1 MTNATD
7 NYSER
12 AKTAINNWPEAIK
25 QIFSYPVV
33 KEDWGK
39 REHDIVIIGGG
50 PNGLVAG
57 CYLARAGL
65 RVAITDRRN
74 ELGGGV
80 MTEELRQAGFKHNP
94 HAIYM
99 PMVDYSPAYKDLELE
114 QYNLQHIHPEVQF
127 AISFLDGSSLCIYS
141 DLDRTC
147 KSFEKFSK
155 KDAEV
160 YRDFYLRAETMMEE
174 FIAPATYVQPLPAFD
189 QLIRLEKA
197 DWSKEMMSLSEISP
211 KEFVEGNFESDQVKA
226 LMMYIIC
233 MWGMDPNQGGV
244 GFLIPLYVNR
254 ASNYRLVTHGS
265 HSLAASMSRDFMS
278 HGGKIYSPFA
288 VKSIVVEDGEAKGV
302 ELVDGPYLEAKMG
315 VISTI
320 DPSQT
325 FLNMVGEQHL
335 DDDYIESTKSWMW
348 EHWSLFTV
356 QMALLE
362 APRFNSAKNN
372 PDVEKAFIHVLGYE
386 TAEDFL
392 NQQDKIAKGE
402 FESPFGFNACF
413 PTIHDPSQAPPGKHT
428 GLISCMAPY
437 DLGIGSENWSRHKFK
452 EKTALMLIETLAKY
466 APNITESVLRDIHV
480 STPKDVENKYLDMV
494 KGSIKQ
500 GQYHPLQMGYM
511 RPNEYCSSHRSPIKN
526 LYMGGSCTYPGGT
539 VLLGS
544 GYLAADA
551 VVEDHGV
558 EKWWSEP
565 EMVKKAREKGYL

>member
-1 MTNATD
+1 MKDISD

-12 AKTAINNWPEAIK
+12 AKTAINNWPEAVK
-25 QIFSYPVV
+25 QIFSYPVI

-99 PMVDYSPAYKDLELE
+99 PMVDYAPAYSDLELE
-114 QYNLQHIHPEVQF
+114 QYNLQHIYPEVQF
-127 AISFLDGSSLCIYS
+127 AISFFDGSSLCIYS
-141 DLDRTC
+141 DLEKTC
-147 KSFEKFSK
+147 KSIEQFSR
-155 KDAEV
+155 KDADT
-160 YRDFYLRAETMMEE
+160 YRDFYNRAQVMMDE
-174 FIAPATYVQPLPAFD
+174 FIAPSTYVQPHPAFD
-189 QLIRLEKA
+189 QLLKISSAPWHEEMNRLQA
-197 DWSKEMMSLSEISP
+197 MSP
-211 KEFVEGNFESDQVKA
+211 KQFVDETFEHDRVKA
-226 LMMYIIC
+226 LLLYILC
-233 MWGMDPNQGGV
+233 MWGMDPSQGGV
-244 GFLIPLYVNR
+244 GYLIPLYVNR
-254 ASNYRLVTHGS
+254 ASNYRLVRHGTHF
-265 HSLAASMSRDFMS
+265 LAASMSRDFMS

-288 VKSIVVEDGEAKGV
+288 VKRIVVEDGEAKGV

-325 FLNMVGEQHL
+325 FLNMVGEEHL

-362 APRFNSAKNN
+362 APRFISAKNN
-372 PDVEKAFIHVLGYE
+372 PDVDKAFIHVFGYE

-392 NQQDKIAKGE
+392 SQQDKIAEGE
-402 FESPFGFNACF
+402 FDSSFGFNACF

-452 EKTALMLIETLAKY
+452 EQTALMLIDTLAKY
-466 APNITESVLRDIHV
+466 APNIKESVLRDIHV

-500 GQYHPLQMGYM
+500 GAYHPLQMGYM
-511 RPNEYCSSHRSPIKN
+511 RPNEYCSTHRSPIKN
-526 LYMGGSCTYPGGT
+526 LYMGGACTYPGGT

-551 VVEDHGV
+551 VLEDFGIN
-558 EKWWSEP
+558 KWWSEP
-565 EMVKKAREKGYL
+565 KIVKKAREKGYL